1 MATVKE
7 EDAVQIEWHELL
19 DRAQKMR
26 SKASQSIFEQKRKA
40 YVEKSVGIT
49 EPDDVAA
56 NDRK

>member
-26 SKASQSIFEQKRKA
+26 SKASQSIFDQKRKA